1 VSVGRVE
8 GKVAI
13 VTGAAS
19 GIGRATARLLARE
32 GARVIVA
39 DIDVAGGQATVGSIT
54 EDGGQAEFVETDV
67 ARADQVQA
75 MVARAVTRFERLDV
89 LHNNAYWAPLN
100 TPVVDTTEE
109 QWQRT
114 IDVTLKSV
122 YLGCKFAIPLML
134 ERGGGSIVNTAS
146 TAALVASPQFA
157 AYAAAKGG
165 VVALTRNVAFD
176 YGPHGIRCNAVC
188 PGLIETPATAPVLA
202 DAQRRQWLTEKI
214 VVGRI
219 GRPDDIAAA
228 VLYLA
233 SDESAFVTG
242 QTIVVDGGRQI
253 A

>member
-1 VSVGRVE
+1 VGRVD

-32 GARVIVA
+32 GAQVVVA
-39 DIDVAGGQATVGSIT
+39 DIDVDGGRETVDGIT
-54 EDGGQAEFVETDV
+54 HAGGQAEFVETDV
-67 ARADQVQA
+67 SQAEQVQA
-75 MVARAVTRFERLDV
+75 LVTRTVARFGRLDV

-122 YLGCKFAIPLML
+122 YLGCKFAIPVML

-165 VVALTRNVAFD
+165 VVALTRNIAFD
-176 YGPHGIRCNAVC
+176 YGPRGIRCNAVC

-202 DAQRRQWLTEKI
+202 DAARRQWLTEKI

-233 SDESAFVTG
+233 SDESTFVTG

>member
-1 VSVGRVE
+1 MGRVE

-13 VTGAAS
+13 VTGSAS
-19 GIGRATARLLARE
+19 GIGRATARLLAGE

-39 DIDVAGGQATVGSIT
+39 DIDAEGGRQTVDSIT
-54 EDGGQAEFVETDV
+54 QAGGQAEFVQTDV
-67 ARADQVQA
+67 SQADQVQA
-75 MVARAVTRFERLDV
+75 MVGRAVERFGRLDV

-100 TPVVDTTEE
+100 TPIVETTEE

-122 YLGCKFAIPLML
+122 YLGCRFAIPVML

-176 YGPHGIRCNAVC
+176 YGPRGIRCNAVC

-202 DAQRRQWLTEKI
+202 NPERRQWLTEKI

-219 GRPDDIAAA
+219 GQPDDIAAA
-228 VLYLA
+228 VVYLA
-233 SDESAFVTG
+233 SDESSFVTG

>member
-1 VSVGRVE
+1 VVVG
-8 GKVAI
+8 
-13 VTGAAS
+13 
-19 GIGRATARLLARE
+19 
-32 GARVIVA
+32 
-39 DIDVAGGQATVGSIT
+39 DIDVDGGRETVDGIT
-54 EDGGQAEFVETDV
+54 HAGGQAEFVETDV
-67 ARADQVQA
+67 SQAEQVQA
-75 MVARAVTRFERLDV
+75 LVTRTVARFGRLDV

-122 YLGCKFAIPLML
+122 YLGCKFAIPVML

-165 VVALTRNVAFD
+165 VVALTRNIAFD
-176 YGPHGIRCNAVC
+176 YGPRGIRCNAVC

-202 DAQRRQWLTEKI
+202 DAARRQWLTEKI

-233 SDESAFVTG
+233 SDESTFVTG

>member
-1 VSVGRVE
+1 VE

-13 VTGAAS
+13 VTGSAS

-32 GARVIVA
+32 GARVMVA
-39 DIDVAGGQATVGSIT
+39 DIDVAGGQATVESIT
-54 EDGGQAEFVETDV
+54 QTGGEAEFIETDV

-75 MVARAVTRFERLDV
+75 MVARAVARFGRLDV

-122 YLGCKFAIPLML
+122 YLGCKYAIPVML

-176 YGPHGIRCNAVC
+176 YGPRGIRCNAVC

>member
-1 VSVGRVE
+1 VGRVD

-13 VTGAAS
+13 VTGSAS

-32 GARVIVA
+32 GARVVVA
-39 DIDVAGGQATVGSIT
+39 DIDAEGGRETVEGI
-54 EDGGQAEFVETDV
+54 ERDVGQAELIQTDV
-67 ARADQVQA
+67 SQADQVQA
-75 MVARAVTRFERLDV
+75 MVARAVERFGRLDV

-122 YLGCKFAIPLML
+122 YLGCKFAIPVMV

-176 YGPHGIRCNAVC
+176 YGPRGIRCNAVC

-233 SDESAFVTG
+233 SDESTFVTG

>member
-1 VSVGRVE
+1 VGRVD

-32 GARVIVA
+32 GAQVVVA
-39 DIDVAGGQATVGSIT
+39 DIDAEGGHATVEGIAL
-54 EDGGQAEFVETDV
+54 ERGQAEFVQTDV
-67 ARADQVQA
+67 SQADQVQA
-75 MVARAVTRFERLDV
+75 MVARAVERFGRLDV

-122 YLGCKFAIPLML
+122 YLGCKFAIPVMV

-176 YGPHGIRCNAVC
+176 YGPRGIRCNAVC

-233 SDESAFVTG
+233 SDESTFVTG